1 MQSIPC
7 DLPRHEGV
15 PVGKR
20 ARVQLGTWDYM
31 VLTQVVAC
39 LQDRTIEEDLYH
51 QVAGFST
58 LKDLSQVYYI
68 GLHVLAIQSIIF
80 VSTLQE
86 FILRFGLPISSST
99 QLLRAAAAGQEQ
111 PRRDGLGRLA
121 LGIDCL

>member
-1 MQSIPC
+1 M
-7 DLPRHEGV
+7 
-15 PVGKR
+15 GKR